1 MAATTAASV
10 SFVIV
15 DCASAAG
22 GTSVVLVV
30 MSLMPYRGRERRE
43 LAPLLGPHD
52 ADAELAAVHGR
63 REPAA
68 VAAEG
73 DARGEDLLGDQRLEL
88 PRDRDEL
95 GVAAERQRDPV

>member
-22 GTSVVLVV
+22 GTSVVVL
-30 MSLMPYRGRERRE
+30 MSLMPYRGRERRK